1 MAWAEDKETLY
12 LAGHAVKN
20 VFAMQKN
27 TDAEDVYGYTVLEV
41 DLEGKEQWRK
51 TLGSSGTDRLQKL
64 LLSRDNNMLLTGT
77 SDGSVSK
84 KKTSLQGRED
94 FWVVMLGD
102 KDRSN
107 LDLESELE
115 AYPNPTNG
123 YSNIVV
129 LHEFDKGMLSVY
141 DIMGKRLQHFS
152 ITEATIPVDLS
163 GYATGV
169 YLIEVQTDVSKE
181 TLKILKK

>member
-1 MAWAEDKETLY
+1 KWERQNR
-12 LAGHAVKN
+12 KN
-20 VFAMQKN
+20 VCAMKKN
-27 TDAEDVYGYTVLEV
+27 TEEEDVYGYTVLEV

-107 LDLESELE
+107 LDLESVLE

-129 LHEFDKGMLSVY
+129 LHEFDKRILSVY
-141 DIMGKRLQHFS
+141 YIMGKCIQHFS

-181 TLKILKK
+181 ALKILKT